1 MRIAI
6 NGRVLIK
13 NQLEG
18 IGYFTREVLRNLIE
32 LYPQHDYLV
41 LFDCPPAEEFL
52 FPGVEYRVLRP
63 AARHPLLYHFW
74 FEVLVPYYLRGW
86 DAEMFLSFDGFT
98 SRHLKIPV
106 VTAIHD
112 LAYAHFPEMMK
123 SRELG
128 FYTKY
133 QPQFAL
139 SSAAILTVSEYS
151 KNDIHEKYSI
161 DLDDIY
167 TVYNG
172 SRFEK
177 NPPEP
182 EPEILSALDLQE
194 GKYFLY
200 TGSLHPRKNIVRLV
214 KAFEKFSEGSSEEYK
229 LVLAGRD
236 AWKTQELHQAIDQS
250 PVKNNIV
257 RSGYLSDQELW
268 TLLIRAKALC
278 YISLFEGFG
287 VPVLDALHAGI
298 PVIGSRSTSIPEVA
312 GDAGL
317 LVNPE
322 NVSEIA
328 GAMKKIVDDK
338 DLCDQLIREGAL
350 QKLKFSWSSTTRRIY
365 EVVSEVYDRHYEGM
379 IG

>member
-18 IGYFTREVLRNLIE
+18 IGYFTREVLRNLVE

-41 LFDCPPAEEFL
+41 LFDGPPAEEFL

-63 AARHPLLYHFW
+63 SARHPLLYHFW
-74 FEVLVPYYLRGW
+74 FEVLVPYHLRSW
-86 DAEMFLSFDGFT
+86 DAELFLSMDGFT

-112 LAYAHFPEMMK
+112 LAYAHYPEMMK
-123 SRELG
+123 GRELG
-128 FYTKY
+128 FYKKY

-139 SSAAILTVSEYS
+139 SSSAVLTVSEYS
-151 KNDIHEKYSI
+151 KKDIHEKYLL
-161 DLDDIY
+161 DLDDIFI
-167 TVYNG
+167 VYNG

-177 NPPEP
+177 NPPDP
-182 EPEILSALDLQE
+182 APDILSDLGLQE
-194 GKYFLY
+194 GKYFIY
-200 TGSLHPRKNIVRLV
+200 TGSVHPRKNIVRLV
-214 KAFEKFSEGSSEEYK
+214 KAFEKFSKERMDGYK

-236 AWKTQELHQAIDQS
+236 AWKTQELHQVIGQS
-250 PVKNNIV
+250 PVKHDIV
-257 RSGYLSDQELW
+257 QTGYVSDRDLW
-268 TLLIRAKALC
+268 TLLTRAKALC

-312 GDAGL
+312 GNAGL
-317 LVNPE
+317 LVDP
-322 NVSEIA
+322 VDISEIA
-328 GAMKKIVDDK
+328 RAMERMVEDDSLR
-338 DLCDQLIREGAL
+338 DRLIREGEQ
-350 QKLKFSWSSTTRRIY
+350 QKLKFSWPSTTRRVY